1 MAQRNQATST
11 RGVMG
16 KLMNVVANGCDIIR
30 VLFPDPAFF
39 KHEV

>member
-16 KLMNVVANGCDIIR
+16 KLINGCDIIKF
-30 VLFPDPAFF
+30 LFPDPAFF
-39 KHEV
+39 KHDVT